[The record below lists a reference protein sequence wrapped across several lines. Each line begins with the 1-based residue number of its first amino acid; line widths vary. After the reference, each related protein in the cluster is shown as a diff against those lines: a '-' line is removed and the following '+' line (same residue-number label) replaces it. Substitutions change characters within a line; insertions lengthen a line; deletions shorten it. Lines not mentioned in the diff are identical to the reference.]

1 MSETQDPAAALKNR
15 RRDIENVDRQL
26 VQLLAERV
34 RIGKEIGS
42 LKRTEGLPTV
52 DPARE
57 AEVIRRAGEMAREA
71 GIPDEPV
78 RAIFWQIVGLSR
90 RAQVDEG

>member
-1 MSETQDPAAALKNR
+1 MSATQNTTVALKNR

-26 VQLLAERV
+26 IQLLADRV

-42 LKRTEGLPTV
+42 LKRAEGLPTV

-57 AEVIRRAGEMAREA
+57 AEVIRRACEMAREV
-71 GIPDEPV
+71 GLPDEAV